1 MWLPIRDNDHTLRP
15 RVYRV
20 VILDIVFSLAATISG
35 FRPPKVQTSDVTA
48 RALALALAGARTL
61 LQASS
66 MLTG

>member
-20 VILDIVFSLAATISG
+20 VILEIVFSLAATISG
-35 FRPPKVQTSDVTA
+35 FRPPKVRAGEVTA
-48 RALALALAGARTL
+48 RALALAGARTF

-66 MLTG
+66 MLAG